1 MEIKRDELFHF
12 VRWLNLL
19 IGALNLY
26 LWQMGGGHHLLT
38 LSLLNA
44 SIWAF
49 TRKPK
54 GSINND

>member
-26 LWQMGGGHHLLT
+26 LWQMGAGHHLLA

-54 GSINND
+54 KNNNND